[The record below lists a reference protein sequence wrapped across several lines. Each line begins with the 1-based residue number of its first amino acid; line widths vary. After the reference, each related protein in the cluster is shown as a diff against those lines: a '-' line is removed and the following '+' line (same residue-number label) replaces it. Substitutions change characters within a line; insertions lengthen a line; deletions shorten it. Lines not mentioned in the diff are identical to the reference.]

1 MMIQKYRSSYYNII
15 NYLIYLTSVK
25 HMEADADTVVN
36 VIDIDSLA
44 LQVGRKCPL
53 GPLIVNETVI
63 GKRAWLLQ
71 TIEAKRCQ

>member
-1 MMIQKYRSSYYNII
+1 
-15 NYLIYLTSVK
+15 
-25 HMEADADTVVN
+25 MEADADTVVI

-71 TIEAKRCQ
+71 TIEAKRCQCH

>member
-1 MMIQKYRSSYYNII
+1 
-15 NYLIYLTSVK
+15 
-25 HMEADADTVVN
+25 MEADADTVVN
-36 VIDIDSLA
+36 VIDIDSLP